1 MVISGCIKECFWA
14 LREKRIGIIKPTFQD
29 DTTVAYLG
37 KNLKLSI
44 IQDSDCDQNKIE
56 FKNNEF
62 FVYLK
67 IGEYKDSEI
76 AKEKI
81 KVHFF

>member
-1 MVISGCIKECFWA
+1 VT

-29 DTTVAYLG
+29 DTTVAYLE

-44 IQDSDCDQNKIE
+44 IQDSDCDHNKIE

-67 IGEYKDSEI
+67 IGEYKDRWNS
-76 AKEKI
+76 
-81 KVHFF
+81 